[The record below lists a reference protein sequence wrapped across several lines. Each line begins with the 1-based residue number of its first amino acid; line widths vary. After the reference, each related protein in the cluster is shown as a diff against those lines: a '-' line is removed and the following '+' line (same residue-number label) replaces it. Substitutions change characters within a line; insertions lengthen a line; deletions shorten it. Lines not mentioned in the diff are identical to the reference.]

1 MLCKII
7 LILLAILSF
16 FAKNKNMSIAAI
28 IILML
33 TLSSNE
39 QPLVFVEK
47 YFLDIGMIFLMMWML
62 VPIVKSGDSIVTD
75 MKSLLNLNGIVS
87 LLSGI
92 FVAILAAK
100 GIGFLKGSVD
110 VMSGVIMGS
119 IVGIALL
126 GGAPVGPLIASGIAY
141 EVVRIINLIF
151 KNS

>member
-7 LILLAILSF
+7 LILLAVFSF

-28 IILML
+28 IILIL
-33 TLSSNE
+33 TFSNNE
-39 QPLVFVEK
+39 KPLLFIEK
-47 YFLDIGMIFLMMWML
+47 YFLDVGMIFLMMWML
-62 VPIVKSGDSIVTD
+62 VPIVKSGDSIVTNI
-75 MKSLLNLNGIVS
+75 KNLLNINGMVS

-92 FVAILAAK
+92 FVAVLAAK
-100 GIGFLKGSVD
+100 GIGFLKGSID
-110 VMSGVIMGS
+110 VMSGVIIGS

-141 EVVRIINLIF
+141 EVVKIINLIF